1 LSAEQERRVVA
12 FCSDCHALPRA
23 ESFSRDRWHQ
33 EAKKGYEF
41 YARSGRMDLDPPP
54 LAHALA
60 YFRDRAP
67 EELAYP
73 AAAEAAGPPPV
84 KFTQE
89 HLSLESAPGILPEI
103 AYLRWVQ
110 LQPGQR
116 PVLVACDMRYG
127 HVVALDLRREKRAPP
142 RLVSLLRN
150 PCRIEPCDLDADGT
164 LELVVADLGSFLP
177 AEHERGRVVLLRRL
191 PDTRYDAVELA
202 TGLGRVADVRA
213 ADFSADGR
221 LDLVV
226 AEFGWRRSGRIFWLE
241 NQTTAED
248 GLKFEL
254 HPIDDRPGTIHVPV
268 HDFDGDGSPDFAALV
283 SQEFESVDLFLNRPG
298 GRFVRRNVWA
308 GPDLTFGSSGLEL
321 VDLDGDRD
329 QDVLVTNGDAFDN
342 TYVSPGHGVQWL
354 ENRGGLDFAYHRLT
368 ELPGAYRALAADFDG
383 DGDQDVLAVS
393 WLPRKAEPAT
403 LRAGRLASIVLLE
416 QTATGKFER
425 HTLEWDAPIYAT
437 LAVADFDADGDT
449 DFAVGSG
456 PNVAEG
462 RTEKHFLTVW
472 WNEAR

>member
-1 LSAEQERRVVA
+1 
-12 FCSDCHALPRA
+12 
-23 ESFSRDRWHQ
+23 
-33 EAKKGYEF
+33 
-41 YARSGRMDLDPPP
+41 
-54 LAHALA
+54 
-60 YFRDRAP
+60 
-67 EELAYP
+67 
-73 AAAEAAGPPPV
+73 
-84 KFTQE
+84 
-89 HLSLESAPGILPEI
+89 
-103 AYLRWVQ
+103 
-110 LQPGQR
+110 
-116 PVLVACDMRYG
+116 
-127 HVVALDLRREKRAPP
+127 
-142 RLVSLLRN
+142 
-150 PCRIEPCDLDADGT
+150 
-164 LELVVADLGSFLP
+164 VADLGSFLP

-393 WLPRKAEPAT
+393 WLPRKAEPAS

-472 WNEAR
+472 WNETR